1 VTVSKRARLI
11 APFAVLAVLAGL
23 VAASQELAA
32 AFHYPREF
40 GGGLLDLGRV
50 RIYPPWAILGWYGR
64 YAGLYPKAFDQAS
77 LWGLLAAF
85 LPIMVAIGVTRRIR
99 RDPPAFGAEAWAQ
112 LGDVE
117 RAKLVDPKGKIMGRV
132 LGRFAGRY
140 LTYSGVEH
148 AIIVGASR
156 SGKGAGHVVPTLAA

>member
-1 VTVSKRARLI
+1 MTVSKRARLI
-11 APFAVLAVLAGL
+11 APFAILAVLAGL

-40 GGGLLDLGRV
+40 GGGLLDLGRM

-64 YAGLYPKAFDQAS
+64 YAGVYPKAFDQAS

-99 RDPPAFGAEAWAQ
+99 RLLDE
-112 LGDVE
+112 
-117 RAKLVDPKGKIMGRV
+117 
-132 LGRFAGRY
+132 
-140 LTYSGVEH
+140 
-148 AIIVGASR
+148 
-156 SGKGAGHVVPTLAA
+156 LAAIAGPDRRPELEIYRLRVADGQWDTN